1 MADRE
6 SIKTK
11 VWDENVGTLNSSKN
25 DIDAQAE
32 KDRQKQRQEAE
43 AGINKVNGIAKEQ
56 SDSLYKDYDR
66 AETLSAVQKIINERY
81 IKRKMAEWGLSS
93 SGIKD
98 GNLKRAEQL
107 SLKASNE
114 NRQIYNK
121 GKTEIN
127 TWKQGQIAEIEK
139 VRDGN
144 IGVIDKNAADLKK
157 QADDD
162 FNKWVDA
169 ETNRQYSYAVEQ
181 EQKLLRQKNERI
193 HAVSASIADLKGK
206 LGGYLTEWAKW
217 TCIQSHIEKYG
228 VSDALINML
237 GGSGYG
243 KDEALQKMTSFFN
256 NKKVSDKYKIQR
268 FVDYYKIYGMPSE
281 EYIKT
286 LTSGHMPGHN
296 VTMSELKSALA
307 SIDETAYAKNRAIA
321 TNSEYDPFIYSG
333 KKGAELLGQYEGYW
347 SKSYTSKKEA
357 EKLWKYAT
365 TPQLPKSATGRTPP
379 YISSPTK
386 KETNG
391 LSFNPI
397 AVTGAPYSKESGVK
411 LVSPEAYDVI
421 MQERERQNKLYE
433 GAKSYD
439 EYLEEHDLEEYKVT
453 DKWSVQDREKLY
465 TLFEKSPK
473 EALSF
478 AKTVNAELDKSAE
491 NVKLKAE
498 ESEKSSYEQAI
509 DELAELLRERK
520 DNKALS
526 FWDKLESRVSTSDEL
541 ETPKGEQTNKDWAVN
556 RIVDHVANLGYRL
569 NLDYKLFGFAGELIG
584 LPIHALY
591 KVATNLS
598 SVDLLAQ
605 WVFGDGSDQKFGENS
620 SLAKAFKKSDYM
632 NAIIATC
639 INEYKETGQT
649 EFSGEPRITGFD
661 EFDLWMGV
669 RGFSYELVIS
679 ERPYITGASWQEQEK
694 TEYVVDVKIYDT
706 YNFNSNKDSGDGVG
720 SILNNF
726 AYNLHEKGIGQDYF
740 WELNYQD
747 VIR

>member
-6 SIKTK
+6 SIKK
-11 VWDENVGTLNSSKN
+11 NVWDENVGTLNSSKN

-32 KDRQKQRQEAE
+32 QERLKQRQEAE
-43 AGINKVNGIAKEQ
+43 TEINKVNGKAKQEV
-56 SDSLYKDYDR
+56 DSLYKDYDM
-66 AETLSAVQKIINERY
+66 AEKLGAVQKLLNERY
-81 IKRKMAEWGLSS
+81 IRRKMAEWGLSS
-93 SGIKD
+93 SGTLN
-98 GNLKRAEQL
+98 GNLKRAEHL
-107 SLKASNE
+107 SQKASTL
-114 NRQIYNK
+114 NREVFNK
-121 GKTEIN
+121 GKLGVTD
-127 TWKQGQIAEIEK
+127 WKTGQIAEIEK

-206 LGGYLTEWAKW
+206 LGGYLTESAKW

-256 NKKVSDKYKIQR
+256 NKKVSDQYKIQR

-281 EYIKT
+281 EYMKAI
-286 LTSGHMPGHN
+286 TSGNMPGHN

-321 TNSEYDPFIYSG
+321 TNSEYDPFILSG
-333 KKGAELLGQYEGYW
+333 KQGAELLGQYEGYW
-347 SKSYTSKKEA
+347 RQKDARKKEA
-357 EKLWKYAT
+357 EKLWEYAT

-421 MQERERQNKLYE
+421 MKERERQNKLYE

-473 EALSF
+473 EALSY

-491 NVKLKAE
+491 NVKMKAE
-498 ESEKSSYEQAI
+498 ESEKSSYEQVI

-526 FWDKLESRVSTSDEL
+526 FWDKLESRVSTSDRSYNSGKNPVSNFGPVGSGGKGVDLKSNSDYKVSPFEL
-541 ETPKGEQTNKDWAVN
+541 VQNFASAVDGFELIIGDVKFVKDGKYINIKGDRAILDKFNINQTRIKADNIKNFQGIAELANSSTAISKALKTKSNWALAGISIIIETARDMSQYKDWDDKLIIGSYDIVSGAIGTGLSLAGGALAGAKIGSAVSPGWGT
-556 RIVDHVANLGYRL
+556 LG
-569 NLDYKLFGFAGELIG
+569 GIAVGALIG
-584 LPIHALY
+584 GAY
-591 KVATNLS
+591 
-598 SVDLLAQ
+598 DLLI
-605 WVFGDGSDQKFGENS
+605 D
-620 SLAKAFKKSDYM
+620 
-632 NAIIATC
+632 
-639 INEYKETGQT
+639 
-649 EFSGEPRITGFD
+649 EPIKD
-661 EFDLWMGV
+661 I
-669 RGFSYELVIS
+669 LVI
-679 ERPYITGASWQEQEK
+679 
-694 TEYVVDVKIYDT
+694 
-706 YNFNSNKDSGDGVG
+706 
-720 SILNNF
+720 
-726 AYNLHEKGIGQDYF
+726 NLVES
-740 WELNYQD
+740 
-747 VIR
+747 